1 MARELSGGP
10 DYSGLCVGDRIDC
23 PSDEERAL
31 IGSSLESTGFTF
43 DTDGLRLT
51 ITGVPE
57 DEYLVQ
63 ALGKGIQT
71 SYCTTL
77 EEALEAMED
86 IWSTGLYEC
95 IEILKGYP
103 GHWDLVKEVRG

>member
-1 MARELSGGP
+1 M
-10 DYSGLCVGDRIDC
+10 
-23 PSDEERAL
+23 
-31 IGSSLESTGFTF
+31 
-43 DTDGLRLT
+43 
-51 ITGVPE
+51 
-57 DEYLVQ
+57 Q